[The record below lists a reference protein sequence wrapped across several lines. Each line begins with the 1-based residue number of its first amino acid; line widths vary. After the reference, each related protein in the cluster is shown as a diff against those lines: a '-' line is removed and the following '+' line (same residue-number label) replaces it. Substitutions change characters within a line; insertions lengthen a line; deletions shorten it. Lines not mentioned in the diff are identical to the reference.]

1 MPDRTS
7 LVNDL
12 NERSRFDTRPEEDV
26 PSWRVIVE
34 RLSDQAKHVE
44 SLPIDDSWIQLWG
57 RLERLIAPW
66 QFGDVGLD
74 DPPKWE
80 KVATVPDDE
89 VLGTFIALRV
99 KDGVAFILRKGG
111 SYRADVREHAKSVG
125 VLGECF
131 DEIAARINPA
141 GWHERAPARVLRGE
155 REPRQT
161 PKEI

>member
-1 MPDRTS
+1 MIIRVFADCGLRLEELSRLTAGDLVRGGRQAHLRVHGKRDRI
-7 LVNDL
+7 
-12 NERSRFDTRPEEDV
+12 RDV
-26 PSWRVIVE
+26 PVPP
-34 RLSDQAKHVE
+34 
-44 SLPIDDSWIQLWG
+44 SLIR